1 MIGYML
7 TNGKGYYIAKD
18 KFNGKFVSIG
28 NKKWGCKWIEH
39 NRAENVLRNSL
50 SKNLRDNFYIIE
62 IKMNDDDSKNAVDYF
77 VSDKADRESSKD
89 KCISSVKESTCKN
102 LDIDKIKQDISMPVK
117 TDELDRIKK
126 DVNLFS
132 DTLKDL
138 RKRKQELFDLQSE
151 VDKEI
156 SDIYHYIELS
166 NLNAYQGWLMYKM
179 LQYRL
184 KRRRVIK
191 DELSIIKHL
200 IDSNIDTQSLSD
212 IQTMIKNM
220 DNRKYTPRVLS
231 DLFK

>member
-1 MIGYML
+1 MNNDELKDTVDYIVS
-7 TNGKGYYIAKD
+7 GKANKD
-18 KFNGKFVSIG
+18 KYIS
-28 NKKWGCKWIEH
+28 
-39 NRAENVLRNSL
+39 
-50 SKNLRDNFYIIE
+50 DN
-62 IKMNDDDSKNAVDYF
+62 NN
-77 VSDKADRESSKD
+77 
-89 KCISSVKESTCKN
+89 STCKN
-102 LDIDKIKQDISMPVK
+102 LDIDKIKQEISIPIK
-117 TDELDRIKK
+117 SDELDKIKK

-138 RKRKQELFDLQSE
+138 RKRKQELLDLQSE

-156 SDIYHYIELS
+156 SDIYHYIELN

-200 IDSNIDTQSLSD
+200 VKCNINTQSLSE
-212 IQTMIKNM
+212 IQDMIKNM

>member
-7 TNGKGYYIAKD
+7 TNGKGYYISKD

-28 NKKWGCKWIEH
+28 NKRWGCKWIEY
-39 NRAENVLRNSL
+39 NRIENVLRNSL

-62 IKMNDDDSKNAVDYF
+62 VEMNNDELKDTVDYI
-77 VSDKADRESSKD
+77 VSGKVNKD
-89 KCISSVKESTCKN
+89 KYISDNNSTYKN
-102 LDIDKIKQDISMPVK
+102 LNIDKIKQEISTPIREN
-117 TDELDRIKK
+117 ELDKIKK

-138 RKRKQELFDLQSE
+138 RKRKQELLDLQSE

-156 SDIYHYIELS
+156 SDIYHYIELN

-200 IDSNIDTQSLSD
+200 VKCNIDTQSLSEIQD
-212 IQTMIKNM
+212 IIKNM

>member
-7 TNGKGYYIAKD
+7 TNGKGYYISKD

-28 NKKWGCKWIEH
+28 NKRWGCKWIEY
-39 NRAENVLRNSL
+39 NRIENVLRNSL

-62 IKMNDDDSKNAVDYF
+62 VEMNNDELKDTVDYI
-77 VSDKADRESSKD
+77 VSGKVNKD
-89 KCISSVKESTCKN
+89 KYISDNNSTYKN
-102 LDIDKIKQDISMPVK
+102 LNIDKIKQEISTPIREN
-117 TDELDRIKK
+117 ELDKIKK

-138 RKRKQELFDLQSE
+138 RKRKQELLDLQSE

-156 SDIYHYIELS
+156 SDIYHYIELN

-200 IDSNIDTQSLSD
+200 VKCDINTQSLSE
-212 IQTMIKNM
+212 IQDMIKNM

>member
-7 TNGKGYYIAKD
+7 TNGKGYYISKD

-28 NKKWGCKWIEH
+28 NKRWGCKWIEY
-39 NRAENVLRNSL
+39 NRIENVLRNSL

-62 IKMNDDDSKNAVDYF
+62 VEMNNDELKDTVDYI
-77 VSDKADRESSKD
+77 VSGKVNKD
-89 KCISSVKESTCKN
+89 KYISDNNSTYKN
-102 LDIDKIKQDISMPVK
+102 LNIDKIKQEISTPIREN
-117 TDELDRIKK
+117 ELDKIKK

-138 RKRKQELFDLQSE
+138 RKRKQELLDLQSE

-156 SDIYHYIELS
+156 SDIYHYIELN

-200 IDSNIDTQSLSD
+200 VKCNIDTQSLSE
-212 IQTMIKNM
+212 IQDMIKNM

>member
-7 TNGKGYYIAKD
+7 TNGKGYYISKD

-28 NKKWGCKWIEH
+28 NKRWGCKWIEY
-39 NRAENVLRNSL
+39 NRIENVLRNSL

-62 IKMNDDDSKNAVDYF
+62 VEMNNDELKDTVDYI
-77 VSDKADRESSKD
+77 VSGKVNKD
-89 KCISSVKESTCKN
+89 KYISDNNSTYKN
-102 LDIDKIKQDISMPVK
+102 LNIDKIKQEISTPIREN
-117 TDELDRIKK
+117 ELDKIKK

-138 RKRKQELFDLQSE
+138 RKRKQELLDLQSE

-156 SDIYHYIELS
+156 SDIYHYIELN

-200 IDSNIDTQSLSD
+200 VKCNINTQSLSE
-212 IQTMIKNM
+212 IQDMIKNM

>member
-7 TNGKGYYIAKD
+7 TNGKGYYISKD

-28 NKKWGCKWIEH
+28 NKRWGCKWIEY
-39 NRAENVLRNSL
+39 NRIENVLRNSL

-62 IKMNDDDSKNAVDYF
+62 VEMNNDELKDTVDYF
-77 VSDKADRESSKD
+77 VSGKEDSNKD
-89 KCISSVKESTCKN
+89 KHISNNKESAYKN
-102 LDIDKIKQDISMPVK
+102 LDIDKIKQDISMPIK
-117 TDELDRIKK
+117 TDELDKIKE
-126 DVNLFS
+126 DVSLFS

-138 RKRKQELFDLQSE
+138 RKRKQELLDLQSE

-200 IDSNIDTQSLSD
+200 VKCNIDTQSLSE
-212 IQTMIKNM
+212 IQDMIKNM
-220 DNRKYTPRVLS
+220 DNRKYTPRILS

>member
-7 TNGKGYYIAKD
+7 TNGKGYYISKD

-28 NKKWGCKWIEH
+28 NKRWGCKWIEY
-39 NRAENVLRNSL
+39 NRIENVLRNSL

-62 IKMNDDDSKNAVDYF
+62 VEMNNDELKDAVDYI
-77 VSDKADRESSKD
+77 VSGKVNKD
-89 KCISSVKESTCKN
+89 KYISDNNDSTYKN
-102 LDIDKIKQDISMPVK
+102 LNIDKIKQEISTPIREN
-117 TDELDRIKK
+117 ELDKIKK

-138 RKRKQELFDLQSE
+138 RKRKQELLDLQSE

-156 SDIYHYIELS
+156 SDIYHYIELN

-200 IDSNIDTQSLSD
+200 VKCNINTQSLSE
-212 IQTMIKNM
+212 IQDMIKNM

>member
-7 TNGKGYYIAKD
+7 TNGKGYYISKD

-28 NKKWGCKWIEH
+28 NKRWGCKWIEY
-39 NRAENVLRNSL
+39 NRIENVLRNSL

-62 IKMNDDDSKNAVDYF
+62 VEMNNDELKDAVDYI
-77 VSDKADRESSKD
+77 VSGKVNKD
-89 KCISSVKESTCKN
+89 KYISDNNDSTYKN
-102 LDIDKIKQDISMPVK
+102 LNIDKIKQEISTPIREN
-117 TDELDRIKK
+117 ELDKIKK

-138 RKRKQELFDLQSE
+138 RKRKQELLDLQSE

-156 SDIYHYIELS
+156 SDIYHYIELN

-200 IDSNIDTQSLSD
+200 VKCNINIQSLSE
-212 IQTMIKNM
+212 IQDMIKNM

>member
-7 TNGKGYYIAKD
+7 TNGKGYYISKD

-28 NKKWGCKWIEH
+28 NKRWGCKWIEY
-39 NRAENVLRNSL
+39 NRIENVLRNSL

-62 IKMNDDDSKNAVDYF
+62 VEMNNDELKDAVDYI
-77 VSDKADRESSKD
+77 VSGKVNKD
-89 KCISSVKESTCKN
+89 KYISDNNDSTYKN
-102 LDIDKIKQDISMPVK
+102 LNIDKIKQEISTPIREN
-117 TDELDRIKK
+117 ELDKIKK

-138 RKRKQELFDLQSE
+138 RKRKQELLDLQSE

-156 SDIYHYIELS
+156 SDIYHYIELN

-200 IDSNIDTQSLSD
+200 VKCNIDTQSLSE
-212 IQTMIKNM
+212 IQDMIKNM

>member
-7 TNGKGYYIAKD
+7 TNGKGYYISKD

-28 NKKWGCKWIEH
+28 NKRWGCKWIEY
-39 NRAENVLRNSL
+39 NRIENVLRNSL

-62 IKMNDDDSKNAVDYF
+62 VEMNNDELKDTVDYI
-77 VSDKADRESSKD
+77 VSGKANKD
-89 KCISSVKESTCKN
+89 KYISDNNNSTCKN
-102 LDIDKIKQDISMPVK
+102 LNIDKIKQEISTPIREN
-117 TDELDRIKK
+117 ELDKIKK

-138 RKRKQELFDLQSE
+138 RKRKQELLDLQSE

-156 SDIYHYIELS
+156 SDIYHYIELN

-200 IDSNIDTQSLSD
+200 VKCDINTQSLSE
-212 IQTMIKNM
+212 IQDMIKNM

>member
-7 TNGKGYYIAKD
+7 ANGKGYYISKD

-28 NKKWGCKWIEH
+28 NKRWGCRWIEY
-39 NRAENVLRNSL
+39 NRIENVLRNSL
-50 SKNLRDNFYIIE
+50 SKNLKDNFYIIE
-62 IKMNDDDSKNAVDYF
+62 VEMNNDDLKNTVDYF
-77 VSDKADRESSKD
+77 VSG
-89 KCISSVKESTCKN
+89 KESAYKN
-102 LDIDKIKQDISMPVK
+102 LDIDKIKQDISMPIK
-117 TDELDRIKK
+117 TDELDKIKE
-126 DVNLFS
+126 DVSLFS

-138 RKRKQELFDLQSE
+138 RKRKQELLDLQSE

-200 IDSNIDTQSLSD
+200 VKCNIDTQSLSE
-212 IQTMIKNM
+212 IQDMIKNM
-220 DNRKYTPRVLS
+220 DNRKYTPRILS